1 MADKVGGEKVGNVR
15 VYEQQEKKRP
25 IWLWLLPLLLLLGLG
40 AWWLFGRNEDRPETT
55 ATAER
60 TEAPVHAA
68 PLARTAS
75 SIADEIRQAGR
86 VGFTDEEVH
95 FDTAQAKIVGEDQAV
110 LNEVV
115 KALQQNPDWRMRV
128 LGHTD
133 STGDAAANQKLSQ
146 ARAEAVRNYLTGHGI
161 DAGRLQLAGLGEAQ
175 PEAPNSTE
183 SGRAENRRVELIKI

>member
-1 MADKVGGEKVGNVR
+1 MGEKVGNVK

-40 AWWLFGRNEDRPETT
+40 AWWLFGRDTNQATVTADRP
-55 ATAER
+55 
-60 TEAPVHAA
+60 EAPVHAA
-68 PLARTAS
+68 PLARTAT
-75 SIADEIRQAGR
+75 SIADEIRNVGR
-86 VGFTDEEVH
+86 VGFSDEEVH

-110 LNEVV
+110 LSEVV
-115 KALQQNPDWRMRV
+115 KALQQNSDWRMRV

-133 STGDAAANQKLSQ
+133 ATGDAAANQKLSQ

-161 DAGRLQLAGLGEAQ
+161 DASRLELAAVGEAQ

-183 SGRAENRRVELIKI
+183 AGRAENRRVELVKI